1 MTLRVVVADDDARVR
16 HDFRSLLEL
25 EADIEVVGLAADG
38 AVAVDLAARLQPDVV
53 VMDVRMPVLD
63 GIAATKRLRSGNPA
77 HSRVLVVTT
86 FDVDE
91 YVLGAAR
98 AGASGFLLKDD
109 APEELARGVRAVAV
123 GDALVSPRATAR
135 LLQEFVVA
143 SPRYTDAVAALT
155 EREIDIVR
163 LMAKGMNNDQIAE
176 AAVISLGTT
185 KTHVSNVLAKL
196 NLQSRIQIV
205 VWAYENGVAG

>member
-1 MTLRVVVADDDARVR
+1 MTLRVVIADDDARVR
-16 HDFRSLLEL
+16 RDFRSLLEL
-25 EADIEVVGLAADG
+25 EPDIEVVGLAPDG
-38 AVAVDLAARLQPDVV
+38 AVAIDLAARLQPDVV
-53 VMDVRMPVLD
+53 VMDVRMPAMD
-63 GIAATKRLRSGNPA
+63 GIAATKRLREGNPP
-77 HSRVLVVTT
+77 HSRVLVITT

-109 APEELARGVRAVAV
+109 APEELARGVRTVAA

-135 LLQEFVVA
+135 LLHEFVVA
-143 SPRYTDAVAALT
+143 SPRHTDAVAALT
-155 EREIDIVR
+155 DREIDIVR
-163 LMAKGMNNDQIAE
+163 LMAKGLNNDQISE

-205 VWAYENGVAG
+205 VWAYENGVAR

>member
-1 MTLRVVVADDDARVR
+1 MTLRVVIADDDARVR
-16 HDFRSLLEL
+16 RDFRSLIEL
-25 EADIEVVGLAADG
+25 EPDIEVVGLAPDG
-38 AVAVDLAARLQPDVV
+38 AVAIDLAARLQPDVV
-53 VMDVRMPVLD
+53 VMDVRMPAMD
-63 GIAATKRLRSGNPA
+63 GIAATKRLRKGNPT
-77 HSRVLVVTT
+77 HSRVLVITT

-98 AGASGFLLKDD
+98 AGASGFLLKED
-109 APEELARGVRAVAV
+109 APEELARGVRAVAA

-135 LLQEFVVA
+135 LLHEFVVV

-155 EREIDIVR
+155 DREIDIVR
-163 LMAKGMNNDQIAE
+163 LMAKGMNNDQISE

-185 KTHVSNVLAKL
+185 KTHVSNVLSKL

-205 VWAYENGVAG
+205 VWAYENGVAR

>member
-1 MTLRVVVADDDARVR
+1 MTLRVVIADDDARVR
-16 HDFRSLLEL
+16 RDFRSLLEL
-25 EADIEVVGLAADG
+25 ETDIEVVGLAPDG
-38 AVAVDLAARLQPDVV
+38 AVAVDLAGRLQPDVV
-53 VMDVRMPVLD
+53 VMDVRMPVMD
-63 GIAATKRLRSGNPA
+63 GIAATKRLREGNPT
-77 HSRVLVVTT
+77 HSRVLVITT

-109 APEELARGVRAVAV
+109 APEELARGVRTVAA

-135 LLQEFVVA
+135 LLHEFVVA

-155 EREIDIVR
+155 DREIDIVR
-163 LMAKGMNNDQIAE
+163 LMAKGMNNDQISE

>member
-1 MTLRVVVADDDARVR
+1 MTLRVVIADDDARVR
-16 HDFRSLLEL
+16 RDFRSLLEL
-25 EADIEVVGLAADG
+25 EPDIEVVGLAPDG
-38 AVAVDLAARLQPDVV
+38 AVAIDLAARLQPDVV
-53 VMDVRMPVLD
+53 VMDVRMPAMD
-63 GIAATKRLRSGNPA
+63 GIAATKRLREGNPP
-77 HSRVLVVTT
+77 HSRVLVITT

-109 APEELARGVRAVAV
+109 APEELARGVRTVAA

-135 LLQEFVVA
+135 LLHEFVVA

-155 EREIDIVR
+155 DREIDIVR
-163 LMAKGMNNDQIAE
+163 LMAKGMNNDQISE

-185 KTHVSNVLAKL
+185 KTHVSNVLSKL

-205 VWAYENGVAG
+205 VWAYENGVAR